1 MPATVSLAPVH
12 WLELYLAP
20 GTSLQL
26 VVSNFGL
33 FFTCLRLSQLRPQPT
48 TWQPR
53 GNREQT
59 SLRPFHPLPT
69 RRPPLSRSL
78 PQRPLSCLSRAL
90 FLARPPDDLLPL
102 LCFALSAVLMDTLSL
117 KDYAA
122 LPPFA
127 PSNAARYASVFEQL
141 ISALPTAVHP
151 AERASLLKEIVE
163 DVGRE
168 DYFSNECEGSSCCPL
183 EDDDLRHPARSH
195 GPHR

>member
-1 MPATVSLAPVH
+1 MSSLSCMPATVSLAPVH

-102 LCFALSAVLMDTLSL
+102 LCFVSCLDGH
-117 KDYAA
+117 A
-122 LPPFA
+122 LPQGLRSPPALRAIERGTLRLRLRAAHQCPPHGGPSGRAGFA
-127 PSNAARYASVFEQL
+127 A
-141 ISALPTAVHP
+141 
-151 AERASLLKEIVE
+151 
-163 DVGRE
+163 
-168 DYFSNECEGSSCCPL
+168 
-183 EDDDLRHPARSH
+183 
-195 GPHR
+195 